1 MYAGK
6 QTFRRGRL
14 CRYKLQTARL
24 AEDVSPANV
33 LNGFHGVLQVEVLYG
48 DEPLK
53 DYYTL
58 MDIAYFYE
66 WRRVSETFHV
76 FDFET
81 NISSLIWN
89 EEGTKCIYL
98 FYFFKGLFGFNQYI
112 YI

>member
-14 CRYKLQTARL
+14 RRYKLQTARL

-81 NISSLIWN
+81 NISSLI
-89 EEGTKCIYL
+89 
-98 FYFFKGLFGFNQYI
+98 
-112 YI
+112 

>member
-1 MYAGK
+1 MAVYVGTNFK
-6 QTFRRGRL
+6 QLAWQRTF
-14 CRYKLQTARL
+14 
-24 AEDVSPANV
+24 SPANV

-89 EEGTKCIYL
+89 EESTKCIYL

-112 YI
+112 YIFK